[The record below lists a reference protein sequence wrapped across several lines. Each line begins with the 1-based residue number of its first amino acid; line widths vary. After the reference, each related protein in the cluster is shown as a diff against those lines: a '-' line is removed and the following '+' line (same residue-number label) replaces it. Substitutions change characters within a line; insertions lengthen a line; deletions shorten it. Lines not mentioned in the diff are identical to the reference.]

1 MIDSKHTVL
10 TSSGKATQFM
20 SPIGPLQLTAEECN
34 EILMKRAAA
43 AVAANNQQH
52 TTINNAN
59 EGHHSIS
66 VQVQKVIQ
74 GLEENDDSQ
83 NAPTITHCKIEPNTE
98 ITPKIEQMDDI
109 QESLNNSS
117 QTKERPYRCSKYLMT
132 IANILNKKINVI
144 SFPLQLNVKN
154 HFC

>member
-20 SPIGPLQLTAEECN
+20 SPIGPIQLTAEECN

-52 TTINNAN
+52 TTINTTN

-83 NAPTITHCKIEPNTE
+83 GAPTVTHCKIEPNME
-98 ITPKIEQMDDI
+98 ITPKIEQVDDM
-109 QESLNNSS
+109 QDSLTISTS
-117 QTKERPYRCSKYLMT
+117 QTKERPYACGM
-132 IANILNKKINVI
+132 
-144 SFPLQLNVKN
+144 
-154 HFC
+154 

>member
-1 MIDSKHTVL
+1 
-10 TSSGKATQFM
+10 M
-20 SPIGPLQLTAEECN
+20 SPIGPIQLTAEECN

-52 TTINNAN
+52 TTINTTN

-83 NAPTITHCKIEPNTE
+83 NGPTITQCKIEPHME
-98 ITPKIEQMDDI
+98 ITPKIEQVDDI
-109 QESLNNSS
+109 QDNLNSS
-117 QTKERPYRCSKYLMT
+117 NAQQKERPYGCGM
-132 IANILNKKINVI
+132 I
-144 SFPLQLNVKN
+144 F
-154 HFC
+154 

>member
-1 MIDSKHTVL
+1 
-10 TSSGKATQFM
+10 M

-52 TTINNAN
+52 TTINTNN

-83 NAPTITHCKIEPNTE
+83 NGPTITHCKIEPNLE
-98 ITPKIEQMDDI
+98 ITPKIEQMDEME
-109 QESLNNSS
+109 QSLNNSA
-117 QTKERPYRCSKYLMT
+117 QTKERPYACSKYLTHIFSLSHPKLMSLS
-132 IANILNKKINVI
+132 I
-144 SFPLQLNVKN
+144 LQLNVAN